1 MRLRPLLSC
10 YRRLAWL
17 LVCVASRIRGNAMIK
32 TLVLVSMGLGLAQ
45 FGVADSL
52 NLPFSIT
59 VDSTILDPPP
69 NPFDWT
75 EPESVSWQ
83 SLVSLDFTSGPD
95 GLVAGY
101 FLPCLGVAGQN
112 GGAGASFGSVAVD
125 ASASGRLFFNQ
136 STCSGGPAD
145 FSAVN
150 DIPFTFEV
158 TQTFV
163 LYLGATAFGARFG
176 GVASA
181 GLESFEVFDSAGDN
195 ISSQVS
201 FTLFTPEP
209 GTLLQLIGGILI
221 FLIYCGATRRWKV

>member
-1 MRLRPLLSC
+1 
-10 YRRLAWL
+10 
-17 LVCVASRIRGNAMIK
+17 MIK

-52 NLPFSIT
+52 SLPFD
-59 VDSTILDPPP
+59 VAAASTILDPPP
-69 NPFDWT
+69 NPLDWT
-75 EPESVSWQ
+75 EPAGSSWQ

-101 FLPCLGVAGQN
+101 FLPCLGVSAQN
-112 GGAGASFGSVAVD
+112 GGAGASFGSVAVE
-125 ASASGRLFFNQ
+125 ASASGSLFSNQ

-158 TQTFV
+158 TQTFG
-163 LYLGATAFGARFG
+163 LSLSASAFGRRFG
-176 GVASA
+176 GVAGA

-195 ISSQVS
+195 ITSEVS
-201 FTLFTPEP
+201 FTLATLEP

-221 FLIYCGATRRWKV
+221 YCGATRRWKV